1 MNSRDL
7 TKAQANAVHEQL
19 RPMVGHLHKLQDRM
33 DQRGFP
39 IDDELYLLVKK
50 AREAMDELF
59 IATHY
64 LGCDNVGRPK

>member
-1 MNSRDL
+1 
-7 TKAQANAVHEQL
+7 
-19 RPMVGHLHKLQDRM
+19 M

-39 IDDELYLLVKK
+39 VDDELYLLVKR

-64 LGCDNVGRPK
+64 LGCDNVGRRK